1 MELGPNTE
9 EKRRVTRIRVI
20 DSQLITVDLGD
31 GNSGLMVD
39 AAEWGIAVQAV
50 AAPPVGSQR
59 AISFLLPGSNVKI
72 SAAGRISWKDN
83 TNQLGIHFT
92 EISDM
97 QRKVLRKWL
106 EEVDRQTT
114 EAMLEW
120 DTQGSGAGTGITE
133 KPAMSMFTD
142 SVEAGGLTEAR
153 GEPEVSKSASASAS
167 LTRSKK
173 EPHEDKSHEDKSKV
187 KPSWDPFAPGTR
199 EVRNQEERT
208 EPAWDPFARPKRGG
222 SEQVPHEDETRQRW
236 TPLSPPHK
244 SEPQPSHGSSRALT
258 EFEEPRYYP
267 VAPPPTRLP
276 EGAVAIVQSPVIP
289 ARPRTKSV
297 YVPTTRERFERWVV
311 EKHEGSKVEKIKT
324 ATALV
329 FLILGMWLFVKLLPP
344 IATELRYDWN
354 KFATAFN
361 LPVIGNGQIGPPAP
375 AVESPYPTFPAAAKI
390 ESRAATVDT
399 EPQPSRPA
407 ARRSAAPPAKRATG
421 EAPPGV
427 FVPSFGASAT
437 PYRVRLPDGV
447 TPGRLLYQVRPVYP
461 EPARAKRP
469 NPRVAV
475 RAVVDTNGRVTA
487 TLPLQGDATLTA
499 AAMQA
504 IRQWRYEP
512 YRVAGKPVEV
522 ETRIDVDFSAVR

>member
-72 SAAGRISWKDN
+72 SAAGRITWKDN

-120 DTQGSGAGTGITE
+120 DSQGPRAGTDIAA
-133 KPAMSMFTD
+133 KPAMSKSMFTEL
-142 SVEAGGLTEAR
+142 VEAEGLPEAK
-153 GEPEVSKSASASAS
+153 EEIEVSEPAQTSGS
-167 LTRSKK
+167 LTPSKK
-173 EPHEDKSHEDKSKV
+173 KPDEDKPKIE
-187 KPSWDPFAPGTR
+187 PPWDPFAPRTR
-199 EVRNQEERT
+199 EVRNQEEKP

-222 SEQVPHEDETRQRW
+222 SEHVPHEADTRQRW
-236 TPLSPPHK
+236 APLAPPHTPV
-244 SEPQPSHGSSRALT
+244 SHPSHGSSTALN
-258 EFEEPRYYP
+258 EYEEPRYYP

-276 EGAVAIVQSPVIP
+276 EGAVAIVQTPTIT
-289 ARPRTKSV
+289 ARPLTKPIH
-297 YVPTTRERFERWVV
+297 VPTTRERFERWVV
-311 EKHEGSKVEKIKT
+311 EKHEGSKFEKIKT

-329 FLILGMWLFVKLLPP
+329 LLILGMWLFVKLLPP

-361 LPVIGNGQIGPPAP
+361 LPVIGDGQIGPPAP
-375 AVESPYPTFPAAAKI
+375 PVENAFPTLPAAAKI
-390 ESRAATVDT
+390 ESSAATV
-399 EPQPSRPA
+399 EPEQEPSRPV
-407 ARRSAAPPAKRATG
+407 ARRSGAPPAKRPAG
-421 EAPPGV
+421 ETPPGV

-437 PYRVRLPDGV
+437 PYRLRLPDGV

-461 EPARAKRP
+461 DRARAKRP
-469 NPRVAV
+469 DPRVAV

>member
-1 MELGPNTE
+1 LELGPNTE
-9 EKRRVTRIRVI
+9 EKRRVARIRVI

-59 AISFLLPGSNVKI
+59 TISFLLPDSNVKI
-72 SAAGRISWKDN
+72 SAAGRITWKDN

-92 EISDM
+92 EISEM

-120 DTQGSGAGTGITE
+120 DSQGASAAIAIAEESPEPKKKISDPVKADNHTTIEEKTE
-133 KPAMSMFTD
+133 IADIKKQ
-142 SVEAGGLTEAR
+142 VR
-153 GEPEVSKSASASAS
+153 EPEVKV
-167 LTRSKK
+167 
-173 EPHEDKSHEDKSKV
+173 EPL
-187 KPSWDPFAPGTR
+187 WDPFAPRTR
-199 EVRNQEERT
+199 EVRNQQEEKP

-222 SEQVPHEDETRQRW
+222 NEHVPHEPDTRQRW
-236 TPLSPPHK
+236 APLPPRDTR
-244 SEPQPSHGSSRALT
+244 EPHPSHGSSTAPT
-258 EFEEPRYYP
+258 EYEEPRYYP

-276 EGAVAIVQSPVIP
+276 EGAVAIAQSPVIP
-289 ARPRTKSV
+289 PKPRTRPV
-297 YVPTTRERFERWVV
+297 HVPTTRERFERWVV

-324 ATALV
+324 ATAIV

-361 LPVIGNGQIGPPAP
+361 LPVIGDGRIGPPAP
-375 AVESPYPTFPAAAKI
+375 AVENAYPTFPAAVKI
-390 ESRAATVDT
+390 ESSAATS
-399 EPQPSRPA
+399 EPEPEPSRPV
-407 ARRSAAPPAKRATG
+407 ARRRASATPPQAQPAKRPTG

-427 FVPSFGASAT
+427 YVPSFGASA
-437 PYRVRLPDGV
+437 PYRLRLPDGV

-461 EPARAKRP
+461 ERARAKRP
-469 NPRVAV
+469 DPRVAV

-487 TLPLQGDATLTA
+487 ALPLHGDATLTA

>member
-39 AAEWGIAVQAV
+39 AAEWGVAVQAV

-72 SAAGRISWKDN
+72 SAAGRITWKDN

-120 DTQGSGAGTGITE
+120 DSQGFKAGNDIAAEPGKAKPVFTE
-133 KPAMSMFTD
+133 L
-142 SVEAGGLTEAR
+142 VEAEGTREAKER
-153 GEPEVSKSASASAS
+153 EPVATSGSPKGKLHEEV
-167 LTRSKK
+167 K
-173 EPHEDKSHEDKSKV
+173 EEPQ
-187 KPSWDPFAPGTR
+187 WDPFAARKR
-199 EVRNQEERT
+199 EVREQEEKP
-208 EPAWDPFARPKRGG
+208 ESAWDPFARPKRGD
-222 SEQVPHEDETRQRW
+222 SDHVSQEADSRQRW
-236 TPLSPPHK
+236 APLPPKHTPES
-244 SEPQPSHGSSRALT
+244 QPSHNSSTALT
-258 EFEEPRYYP
+258 EYEEPRYYP

-276 EGAVAIVQSPVIP
+276 EGAVAVVQTPVIP
-289 ARPRTKSV
+289 AKPRTKPV
-297 YVPTTRERFERWVV
+297 HLPTTRERFERWVV

-329 FLILGMWLFVKLLPP
+329 LLVLGMWLFVKLLPP
-344 IATELRYDWN
+344 ISTELKYDWN

-361 LPVIGNGQIGPPAP
+361 LPVIGDGQIGPPAP
-375 AVESPYPTFPAAAKI
+375 PVEIAFPTLPASAKVESGVARVEPEPGPTRAGARRTAPLAAK
-390 ESRAATVDT
+390 RGG
-399 EPQPSRPA
+399 
-407 ARRSAAPPAKRATG
+407 G
-421 EAPPGV
+421 ETTPGV

-437 PYRVRLPDGV
+437 PYRLRLPDGV

-461 EPARAKRP
+461 EPARGKRP
-469 NPRVAV
+469 DPRVAV

-487 TLPLQGDATLTA
+487 TLPLHGDATLTA

-522 ETRIDVDFSAVR
+522 ETRIDLDFSTVR

>member
-1 MELGPNTE
+1 LELGPNSE

-59 AISFLLPGSNVKI
+59 AISFLLPSSNVKI
-72 SAAGRISWKDN
+72 SAAGRITWKDN

-120 DTQGSGAGTGITE
+120 DSQGSEVGADLAAE
-133 KPAMSMFTD
+133 PATPKHVYGEL
-142 SVEAGGLTEAR
+142 VEAKGSTGAREKIEVSEAGASAGVSLTPPKE
-153 GEPEVSKSASASAS
+153 EPEDDIPKAE
-167 LTRSKK
+167 
-173 EPHEDKSHEDKSKV
+173 EP
-187 KPSWDPFAPGTR
+187 WDPFAPRRRETR
-199 EVRNQEERT
+199 EPEQKP
-208 EPAWDPFARPKRGG
+208 EPAWDPFARVKRGV
-222 SEQVPHEDETRQRW
+222 QEDTPEHRSPQRW
-236 TPLSPPHK
+236 APLPPPHTPE
-244 SEPQPSHGSSRALT
+244 SHPSRGSSTALT
-258 EFEEPRYYP
+258 EYEEPRYYP
-267 VAPPPTRLP
+267 AAPPPTRLP
-276 EGAVAIVQSPVIP
+276 EGAVAIAQAPAIT
-289 ARPRTKSV
+289 ARPLTKPIHA
-297 YVPTTRERFERWVV
+297 PTTRERFERWVV

-329 FLILGMWLFVKLLPP
+329 LLILGMWLFVKLLPP

-354 KFATAFN
+354 KFAAAFN
-361 LPVIGNGQIGPPAP
+361 LPVIGDGRIGPPAP
-375 AVESPYPTFPAAAKI
+375 PVENAYPTFPAAVKTESSAATP
-390 ESRAATVDT
+390 EPEPESSRAV
-399 EPQPSRPA
+399 
-407 ARRSAAPPAKRATG
+407 ARRTAPAHSPVKQPTAD
-421 EAPPGV
+421 APPGV
-427 FVPSFGASAT
+427 YVPSFGASA
-437 PYRVRLPDGV
+437 PYRLRLPDGV

-461 EPARAKRP
+461 ERARAKRP
-469 NPRVAV
+469 DPRVAV

-487 TLPLQGDATLTA
+487 TLPLQGDSTLTA

>member
-1 MELGPNTE
+1 MEPGPNSE

-72 SAAGRISWKDN
+72 SAAGRITWKDN

-92 EISDM
+92 EISEM

-120 DTQGSGAGTGITE
+120 DSPGSRVASDTVEPATAKALFTELVNAGESEEREPPATGSLKE
-133 KPAMSMFTD
+133 KHR
-142 SVEAGGLTEAR
+142 EEIKI
-153 GEPEVSKSASASAS
+153 EP
-167 LTRSKK
+167 
-173 EPHEDKSHEDKSKV
+173 P
-187 KPSWDPFAPGTR
+187 WDPFASPKR
-199 EVRNQEERT
+199 EVREQEEKP
-208 EPAWDPFARPKRGG
+208 EPEWDPFARPKRGG
-222 SEQVPHEDETRQRW
+222 SEHVAQEADTRQRW
-236 TPLSPPHK
+236 APLPPPHIPE
-244 SEPQPSHGSSRALT
+244 SQPSHNSA
-258 EFEEPRYYP
+258 EYEEPRYYP

-276 EGAVAIVQSPVIP
+276 EGAVAIVQTPVVP
-289 ARPRTKSV
+289 AKPRMKPV
-297 YVPTTRERFERWVV
+297 HVPTTRERFERWVV
-311 EKHEGSKVEKIKT
+311 EKHEGSKLEKIKT

-329 FLILGMWLFVKLLPP
+329 LLVLGMWLFVKLLPP
-344 IATELRYDWN
+344 ISTELKYDWN

-361 LPVIGNGQIGPPAP
+361 LPVIGDGQIGPPAP
-375 AVESPYPTFPAAAKI
+375 PMENAFPTLPASASI
-390 ESRAATVDT
+390 ESGVARV
-399 EPQPSRPA
+399 EPEPESTRPGT
-407 ARRSAAPPAKRATG
+407 RRTAPPPAKRPAA

-427 FVPSFGASAT
+427 FVPSFGASGV
-437 PYRVRLPDGV
+437 PYRLRLPDGV
-447 TPGRLLYQVRPVYP
+447 SPGRLLYQVRPVYP
-461 EPARAKRP
+461 ERARAKQLD
-469 NPRVAV
+469 PRVAV

-522 ETRIDVDFSAVR
+522 ETRIDLDFSTVR

>member
-1 MELGPNTE
+1 LELGPNSE

-72 SAAGRISWKDN
+72 SAAGRITWKDN

-97 QRKVLRKWL
+97 QRRVLRKWL

-120 DTQGSGAGTGITE
+120 DSPGSRAASNTVEPATAKPVFTE
-133 KPAMSMFTD
+133 LL
-142 SVEAGGLTEAR
+142 EAGESATGSFNEKHR
-153 GEPEVSKSASASAS
+153 EEIKVEP
-167 LTRSKK
+167 
-173 EPHEDKSHEDKSKV
+173 P
-187 KPSWDPFAPGTR
+187 WDPFASRKR
-199 EVRNQEERT
+199 EVRQQEEKP
-208 EPAWDPFARPKRGG
+208 EPAWDPFARPRRGG
-222 SEQVPHEDETRQRW
+222 SDHVSQEAGQRW
-236 TPLSPPHK
+236 APLPPPQTPES
-244 SEPQPSHGSSRALT
+244 QPSQNSSTALT
-258 EFEEPRYYP
+258 EYEEPRYYP

-276 EGAVAIVQSPVIP
+276 EGAVAIVQTPVIP
-289 ARPRTKSV
+289 EKPRMKAV
-297 YVPTTRERFERWVV
+297 HVPTTRERFERWVV

-329 FLILGMWLFVKLLPP
+329 LLVLGMWLFVKLLPP
-344 IATELRYDWN
+344 ISTELKYDWN

-361 LPVIGNGQIGPPAP
+361 LPVIGDGQIGPPAP
-375 AVESPYPTFPAAAKI
+375 PMENAFPTLPASAKI
-390 ESRAATVDT
+390 ESGVATV
-399 EPQPSRPA
+399 EPEPEPTRAGTRRTAPPP
-407 ARRSAAPPAKRATG
+407 ARRAGG
-421 EAPPGV
+421 ETTPGV

-437 PYRVRLPDGV
+437 PYRLRLPDGV

-461 EPARAKRP
+461 EPARGKRP
-469 NPRVAV
+469 DPRVAV

-487 TLPLQGDATLTA
+487 TLPLHGDATLTA

-522 ETRIDVDFSAVR
+522 ETRIDLDFSTVR